1 MRLQSGTAQL
11 RKTLMSDASPS
22 ARPIS
27 CVPVFVSALT
37 IPILKTHT
45 HTQAHA
51 KAQTQMQMQLSLD
64 A

>member
-1 MRLQSGTAQL
+1 L